1 MLFHLALLSMLVL
14 PSAALRVSMPTTRRQ
29 ALATGASLAPAF
41 VLLPQVAHADAIEDI
56 AARNALAAKEAQQA
70 KAEAAERK
78 ALLDSA
84 GGGLNAVLSVG
95 ILGLIGGIGYFALG
109 IKSKSDETQ
118 TFNMDRNRLMTDSE
132 RRQAANL
139 SAAEKRKLG
148 IKD

>member
-1 MLFHLALLSMLVL
+1 MLFHLALLSMLVM
-14 PSAALRVSMPTTRRQ
+14 PSTALRVSMPTTRRQ
-29 ALATGASLAPAF
+29 ALATGASLAPAL
-41 VLLPQVAHADAIEDI
+41 VLPQLAHADAIEDI

-109 IKSKSDETQ
+109 IKSRSDETQ